1 MVVEIEGVYS
11 DFFIQPGLLEAEFD
25 GALEAVLCFGL
36 GELVEDVKRV
46 TVFLFGLLEDGFQL
60 LSHDSEA
67 ELDEFFF
74 GSLEISH
81 DRFSF

>member
-1 MVVEIEGVYS
+1 MEDVEGV
-11 DFFIQPGLLEAEFD
+11 A
-25 GALEAVLCFGL
+25 
-36 GELVEDVKRV
+36 
-46 TVFLFGLLEDGFQL
+46 VFLFGLLEDGFQL

-74 GSLEISH
+74 GPLKISH